1 MHDVTV
7 VCQSCGKQFTYQTMF
22 ISTAGVAV
30 CPCCGV
36 RDGAATP
43 RGRPPSALD
52 IKGHDSGE
60 PAGSAGSRKGGLT

>member
-7 VCQSCGKQFTYQTMF
+7 VCQSCGEEFTYQTMF
-22 ISTAGVAV
+22 ISTVGVAV

-43 RGRPPSALD
+43 RGRPTSPLD
-52 IKGHDSGE
+52 MEGHI
-60 PAGSAGSRKGGLT
+60 AGGLTGPPAHERAD

>member
-30 CPCCGV
+30 CPCCACATEQHAARQTRV
-36 RDGAATP
+36 SSRHEGA
-43 RGRPPSALD
+43 RP
-52 IKGHDSGE
+52 
-60 PAGSAGSRKGGLT
+60 